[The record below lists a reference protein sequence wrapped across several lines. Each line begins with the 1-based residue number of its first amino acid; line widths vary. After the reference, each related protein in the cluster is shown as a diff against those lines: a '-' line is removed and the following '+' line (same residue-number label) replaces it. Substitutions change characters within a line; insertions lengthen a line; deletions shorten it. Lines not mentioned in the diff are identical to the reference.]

1 MRQKQIDRLLSSFF
15 GSVAFL
21 VLAAGLLPAQ
31 VPTATLTGLVKDAT
45 GAVVPEVK
53 VTATNTN
60 TNLSRETITDASG
73 AYSIPALNPGP
84 YRLDATAKGF
94 KSATL
99 SNIVL
104 QVAQQ
109 VRVDV
114 DLQVGDVSQSLEV
127 TGAASLVDT
136 ESNMIGGVINE
147 SRVVKLPLN

>member
-1 MRQKQIDRLLSSFF
+1 M
-15 GSVAFL
+15 
-21 VLAAGLLPAQ
+21 
-31 VPTATLTGLVKDAT
+31 PTATLTGLVKDAT
-45 GAVVPEVK
+45 GAVVPDVK

-60 TNLSRETITDASG
+60 TNLSREATTDASG
-73 AYSIPALNPGP
+73 TYRIPALNPGP
-84 YRLDATAKGF
+84 YRLEAVAPGF

-127 TGAASLVDT
+127 TGTASLIDT
-136 ESNMIGGVINE
+136 ESNMIGGVIN
-147 SRVVKLPLN
+147 